1 MSFLED
7 IGAQENDGTSLA
19 KDSDKENP
27 DTGSAGVASPDQ
39 LDFSGDENSTNEESE
54 EEQSSGDGTY
64 GSDQDTE
71 HYANLDNAD
80 LENETDGSREPSPP
94 RTRSRSQRGT

>member
-27 DTGSAGVASPDQ
+27 DTGSAGVSSPDQ
-39 LDFSGDENSTNEESE
+39 LDSSSVKNSTNEESE
-54 EEQSSGDGTY
+54 EEQSSGDGAY
-64 GSDQDTE
+64 GSDKDTE
-71 HYANLDNAD
+71 NYADSDNAD
-80 LENETDGSREPSPP
+80 SENETDGSRELSPP
-94 RTRSRSQRGT
+94 

>member
-39 LDFSGDENSTNEESE
+39 LDSSGDEKSTNEESE
-54 EEQSSGDGTY
+54 EEQ
-64 GSDQDTE
+64 
-71 HYANLDNAD
+71 
-80 LENETDGSREPSPP
+80 
-94 RTRSRSQRGT
+94 

>member
-7 IGAQENDGTSLA
+7 IGAQENDSTSLT

-39 LDFSGDENSTNEESE
+39 LDCSSDEKSTNEESE

-64 GSDQDTE
+64 GSGQDTE
-71 HYANLDNAD
+71 KYGDSDNAD
-80 LENETDGSREPSPP
+80 SENETDGSRKAIS
-94 RTRSRSQRGT
+94 TTN

>member
-7 IGAQENDGTSLA
+7 IADQENDSTSLA

-39 LDFSGDENSTNEESE
+39 LDSSSDENSTNEEFE
-54 EEQSSGDGTY
+54 EGQSSGDDTY
-64 GSDQDTE
+64 RSGQDTE
-71 HYANLDNAD
+71 NYADSDNAD
-80 LENETDGSREPSPP
+80 SENETDGSREPSPP
-94 RTRSRSQRGT
+94 RTRSRSKRGT